1 MTHTKKKVDSAE
13 YVKIQKITTNSS
25 PVIHHTLRYDVT
37 PKGFI
42 FLRFFC
48 ATNLP
53 LLSRLD
59 NTDVFMLFIHQAYV
73 DTTRNLAWNNSCNQC
88 LGQPSVTAGL
98 NKKD

>member
-1 MTHTKKKVDSAE
+1 MTHTKKKADSAE
-13 YVKIQKITTNSS
+13 DVEIPKNNNKSLISS
-25 PVIHHTLRYDVT
+25 NHHTIRYDVT

-48 ATNLP
+48 ATNLH

-73 DTTRNLAWNNSCNQC
+73 DTTRNLAWNIHATNAWDSQ
-88 LGQPSVTAGL
+88 V
-98 NKKD
+98 